1 MDTSLS
7 SRVTTP
13 FYYVFPGQGDFSAT
27 PQLALE
33 SLLTSYGLIQAD
45 EWVVAL
51 GQWVNHSVYGLVK
64 LVALADAGLAQLQE
78 PLRELWL
85 GQRENLTAV
94 TEYLGY
100 AEFDANQQL
109 DPVYLIRWFSEQQ
122 PILKVELLSLL
133 KGDLLSF
140 LTVSVQRITHTTILD
155 LGSATASL
163 AGLLGQSYAP
173 VALGHLPTQQFYF
186 PYVSQIQATN

>member
-1 MDTSLS
+1 MNISLS

-13 FYYVFPGQGDFSAT
+13 FYYVFPGQGDFNGN

-33 SLLTSYGLIQAD
+33 SLLTSYGLLKAD

-51 GQWVNHSVYGLVK
+51 EQWVNHSVYGLVK
-64 LVALADAGLAQLQE
+64 LVALVDPGLAQLEE
-78 PLRELWL
+78 PLRELWS
-85 GQRENLTAV
+85 GQREDLTAV

-100 AEFDANQQL
+100 AEFDASQQL
-109 DPVYLIRWFSEQQ
+109 DPIYLVRWFSEQQ
-122 PILKVELLSLL
+122 PILKTELLSLL
-133 KGDLLSF
+133 TGDLLSF

-163 AGLLGQSYAP
+163 AGLLGQAYAP

-186 PYVSQIQATN
+186 PYVSQIQASS